1 MSFSIFAPYSVFSLA
16 LRDTHN
22 EKCLGVKALPLIM
35 VPALIDMI
43 IVRLLEG
50 ADRYQKTSLPMYP
63 NSNYYVI
70 AENRFIERIN
80 PVDIECSGLTPTL
93 PAENLHFMQTDD
105 DISIRRAPANY
116 IPDSIGSRGTHSII
130 ATNDK

>member
-1 MSFSIFAPYSVFSLA
+1 
-16 LRDTHN
+16 
-22 EKCLGVKALPLIM
+22 M